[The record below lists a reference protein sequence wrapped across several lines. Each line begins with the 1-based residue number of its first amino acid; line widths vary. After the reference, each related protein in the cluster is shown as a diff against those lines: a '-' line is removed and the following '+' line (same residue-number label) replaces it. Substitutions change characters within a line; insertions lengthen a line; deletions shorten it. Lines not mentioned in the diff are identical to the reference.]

1 MSQQQ
6 KIANSIATKT
16 KLSDKEIKN
25 AHKHWSAINFD
36 SIFKN
41 LSISKQANAEFVN
54 SSDSNNDSG
63 IYVKNYKEKIED
75 SILLN
80 LKDVGELWVKQLKDT
95 KVMRK
100 WYGYGMLGLLIGQVI
115 FFAVILTILLW
126 SNKTSNL
133 AQISFASY
141 TVGLITQLIFIP
153 KVIAEHLFPKKQA
166 NQLNKILTLA
176 IEHSRNK
183 QESIAANNVIQ
194 NEKINPL
201 EDNTTK

>member
-1 MSQQQ
+1 MSQRQ
-6 KIANSIATKT
+6 KITNSISRNIETLNKPW
-16 KLSDKEIKN
+16 LRILGDI
-25 AHKHWSAINFD
+25 D
-36 SIFKN
+36 LKN
-41 LSISKQANAEFVN
+41 LSNSKQANTEFVN
-54 SSDSNNDSG
+54 SSNSNNDSG
-63 IYVKNYKEKIED
+63 KYVKNYKEKIED

-80 LKDVGELWVKQLKDT
+80 LKEVGGLWVDQLKDT
-95 KVMRK
+95 NSMRK
-100 WYGYGMLGLLIGQVI
+100 WYGYGMLWLLIGQVI
-115 FFAVILTILLW
+115 FFAIILAILLLC
-126 SNKTSNL
+126 NKTSNL

-183 QESIAANNVIQ
+183 QEPIAVNNIIQ
-194 NEKINPL
+194 SEKINPL